1 VILPPVD
8 PDLEEQQVTERPPI
22 PLRDD
27 THFAAGKIAV
37 FQYVTVGVFLFLI
50 AGFWALQVQNPQFY
64 GERAE
69 QNRIKSI
76 PILAPRGRIL
86 DRDGRVIVDNHA
98 SFSLILRR
106 ESLKEEHL
114 RPIAQGLDLE
124 FNDLAAQVKKL
135 KTAPK
140 YVPIVVKQE
149 LTPADLAFVDS
160 HRDFFPEL
168 ELIPSQRRI
177 YPQNGMMAHLIGYT
191 GQISEDELD
200 SPEFAKYNQGDIV
213 GKFGIERQYN
223 DWLTGVN
230 GQSQV
235 IVDNRGQVRGKAMEQ
250 KTVVA
255 GKDLQLTI
263 DLDLQAVA
271 ELAMEGKKGAVVA
284 LDPRTGEVLAMVSRP
299 TFDLNKFSTRM
310 KAKEYRLIADNP
322 DGPLINRAIQAQF
335 APGSTFKP
343 FTAIAGLE
351 SGAIDNQ
358 FTVHCSGG
366 VSFYGH
372 YYHCLETHGSLSLHR
387 GIVESCDSYFYTVGN
402 KTGIDNIAF
411 YGNMAG
417 FGKPTGIDLP
427 HEKSGIMPSTEWKL
441 RTMRTKWYAGETIP
455 VAIGQG
461 YLTVTPIQLAH
472 AIGGLALGG
481 SWHRPHLLKN
491 EKPDVPVEWALNPQ
505 NVKDIVDGMYGV
517 VNEGGGTGGRAR
529 LPYVEVFGKTGSAQ
543 LASNEYV
550 KAAGSS
556 KSQELKDNAW
566 FEGLAPRSAPEIVV
580 VALFEHGYRGQFAA
594 PIVRDVLAAYF
605 DKKKRLAAYQQM
617 ESANAARLAA
627 MSGLGL
633 PTATQGP
640 EKQGLGVGG
649 SGLATPAADDKSA
662 APADAGTMETP
673 APADP
678 PARVPV
684 AKPQQQEPG
693 TPGTASQSASP
704 APAAIPQPPTPKP
717 QASPSRPPK

>member
-1 VILPPVD
+1 MILPPVD